1 MGEGEPRRSQ
11 TSEGAVVVSPAI
23 DLAFP
28 VGAASFILE
37 GRYSFL
43 PASLVAADVL
53 MIGVGFGRDI

>member
-37 GRYSFL
+37 GPHSFL